1 MRTTRAAADRHRSGS
16 DRMMRRQSASRRR
29 RWTVRVIIAVAVVI
43 VGGTAAT
50 AAVGLDW
57 SRETEEAARDRVPAT
72 TPVTRQTLVETRSES
87 GELGYDAPVELSARA
102 GGTVTSMAGVGTVVQ
117 RGQTLFRID
126 DKPVI
131 LLVGTLPAYRALSS
145 GLEGAD
151 VKQFETNL
159 AALGYDGF
167 TVDERYSSSTASA
180 VKEWQ
185 EDLGIDETGVVDLG
199 RVVYA
204 AASLRVD
211 GHAATVGQAVQASTA
226 VLTCAGTARVATV
239 ELDIS
244 DARLAPV
251 GAAVEVSLPTGKKTG
266 GKVVATETVVD
277 DSEGGGDDTETT
289 LEVTVSIDDQTAV
302 SALERASVTVA
313 FTASKR
319 ANVLTVP
326 VGALLAL
333 AEGGYGVEI
342 VEGTSS
348 RVVAV
353 ETGLFAGGRVEVSG
367 GGLTEGMTVGVPS

>member
-1 MRTTRAAADRHRSGS
+1 
-16 DRMMRRQSASRRR
+16 MMRRQSASRRR

-57 SRETEEAARDRVPAT
+57 SGETEEAARDRVPAT

-87 GELGYDAPVELSARA
+87 GELGYDAPVELSARVS
-102 GGTVTSMAGVGTVVQ
+102 GTVTGMAGVGTVVQ

-131 LLVGTLPAYRALSS
+131 LLIGTLPAYRALSS

-167 TVDERYSSSTASA
+167 TVDEEYTGSTASA

-199 RVVYA
+199 RVVFA
-204 AASLRVD
+204 AAPLRVD
-211 GHAATVGQAVQASTA
+211 AQSASVGATAQASTA
-226 VLTCAGTARVATV
+226 VLSCTGTARVATV
-239 ELDIS
+239 ELDIG

-302 SALERASVTVA
+302 SALERAAVTVA

-319 ANVLTVP
+319 ENVLTVP